1 MISEDIRQEYLVFLI
16 MNGNMGFSK
25 VTLHYMKK
33 NAKFDKLFALNAQV
47 REIKPVH
54 LEVLI

>member
-47 REIKPVH
+47 REI
-54 LEVLI
+54 LEI